1 MGGVIDE
8 DQTADR
14 AVLLGMKK
22 LEMQALRRA
31 YEGVSEPVSQ
41 P

>member
-14 AVLLGMKK
+14 AALLGMKK
-22 LEMQALRRA
+22 LDMHALRSA

-41 P
+41 S